1 MKKDVIKKALLIF
14 ACGIAV
20 GMILSGC
27 ASVGSAQYVVRH
39 CPVKRVYGEE
49 ADKVV
54 REKIYY
60 DGKRVYI
67 VGNCWRDAQSIAR
80 WCDSQGIEYTEKSK
94 GNHVWLEIDGQ
105 AVEYIDGIGIVRHK

>member
-39 CPVKRVYGEE
+39 CPVKRVAGED
-49 ADKVV
+49 ACRVV
-54 REKIYY
+54 RDRVYY

-67 VGNCWRDAQSIAR
+67 VGNCWRDAQAVAR
-80 WCDSQGIEYTEKSK
+80 WCKALDISYTEKSK
-94 GNHVWLEIDGQ
+94 GNHVWLEIDG
-105 AVEYIDGIGIVRHK
+105 ARIEYIDGIGLVRR